1 MSKRKTMSQPLVR
14 FAFLVYAGI
23 MLWLLFGRSRGF
35 TEGIPYLEQV
45 KARITVQPFLTI
57 TNYLRVVIY
66 RTNESA
72 FVHCFIN
79 LVGNVLLFIPAGWL
93 LPTIFKPFR
102 GYFKFFLLCTLLILA
117 VELVQLLTLL
127 GYFDID
133 DVILNLFG
141 LSVGYIFYALNAKR
155 KR

>member
-1 MSKRKTMSQPLVR
+1 MSKRKPMSQPLVR

-35 TEGIPYLEQV
+35 TEGIPYLAQV
-45 KARITVQPFLTI
+45 KERITLQPFFTI

-79 LVGNVLLFIPAGWL
+79 LVGNVILFIPAGWL
-93 LPTIFKPFR
+93 LPTIFKPFQ
-102 GYFKFFLLCTLLILA
+102 GYFKFFLLCTLLILS
-117 VELVQLLTLL
+117 VEIVQLLTLL

-133 DVILNLFG
+133 DLILNLFG
-141 LSVGYIFYALNAKR
+141 LSMGYIFYALKAKR
-155 KR
+155 KK

>member
-1 MSKRKTMSQPLVR
+1 MSKRKTMPQPLVR

-45 KARITVQPFLTI
+45 KERISLVPFYTI
-57 TNYLRVVIY
+57 SNYLRVIIY

-72 FVHCFIN
+72 LVHCIIN
-79 LVGNVLLFIPAGWL
+79 LAGNVILFIPAGWL
-93 LPTIFKPFR
+93 LPAIFKSFR
-102 GYFKFFLLCTLLILA
+102 GYFKFFLLCTLLILS
-117 VELVQLLTLL
+117 VEIVQLLTLL

-133 DVILNLFG
+133 DLILNLLG
-141 LSVGYIFYALNAKR
+141 LSMGYIFYAVKYKR
-155 KR
+155 RK